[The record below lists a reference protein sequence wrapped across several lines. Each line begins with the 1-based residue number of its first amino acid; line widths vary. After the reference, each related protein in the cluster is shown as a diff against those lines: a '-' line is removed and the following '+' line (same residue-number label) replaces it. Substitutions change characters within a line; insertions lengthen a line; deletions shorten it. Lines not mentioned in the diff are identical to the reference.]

1 MVDTA
6 DTADTSQVLQQVLA
20 DRPDVLRHLGDAW
33 AAAPGAVDS
42 RLLSLCSARI
52 ATLLGGPADDAFPLD
67 EDVRNQLP
75 DWPTSDAFDA
85 TDRACLAFTEQFVI
99 DVASLD
105 DATANAVVDQ
115 LGAEGFGNFA
125 NALLVAE
132 QRQRLRL
139 IWDRLEVTP

>member
-1 MVDTA
+1 MA
-6 DTADTSQVLQQVLA
+6 DTTATSEVLRRVLA
-20 DRPDVLRHLGDAW
+20 DRPDVHRHLGDAW
-33 AAAPGAVDS
+33 AAAPVAVEP
-42 RLLSLCSARI
+42 RLLAICAARM
-52 ATLLGGPADDAFPLD
+52 ATLLGGPDDDAFPLD
-67 EDVRNQLP
+67 GDIKERLA
-75 DWPTSDAFDA
+75 DWPTSDVFDE

-105 DATANAVVDQ
+105 DATADAVVTR
-115 LGAEGFGNFA
+115 LGSEGFGNFV

>member
-1 MVDTA
+1 MA
-6 DTADTSQVLQQVLA
+6 DTAATSQVLQQVLA
-20 DRPDVLRHLGDAW
+20 DRPEVHRHLGDAW
-33 AAAPGAVDS
+33 AAAPAAVDP
-42 RLLSLCSARI
+42 RLLALCSARI

-67 EDVRNQLP
+67 EALRAQLP
-75 DWPTSDAFDA
+75 TWPTSAAFDEV
-85 TDRACLAFTEQFVI
+85 DRACLAFTEQFVI

-105 DATANAVVDQ
+105 DATANAVVAH
-115 LGAEGFGNFA
+115 LGADGFGNFV

>member
-1 MVDTA
+1 MVDTT
-6 DTADTSQVLQQVLA
+6 DTAGTSQVLQQVLA
-20 DRPDVLRHLGDAW
+20 DRPGVLRHLGDAW
-33 AAAPGAVDS
+33 AAAPEAVDA
-42 RLLSLCSARI
+42 RLLSLCAARI
-52 ATLLGGPADDAFPLD
+52 ATLLGGPDDDAFPVD
-67 EDVRNQLP
+67 EHLRTQLP

-105 DATANAVVDQ
+105 DATADAVVER
-115 LGAEGFGNFA
+115 LGAEGFGNFV

>member
-1 MVDTA
+1 MAT
-6 DTADTSQVLQQVLA
+6 TTGTSEVLRRVLA
-20 DRPDVLRHLGDAW
+20 DRPDVHRHLGDAW
-33 AAAPGAVDS
+33 EAAPEAVDR

-52 ATLLGGPADDAFPLD
+52 ATLLGGPGDDAFPL
-67 EDVRNQLP
+67 EPELLAALP
-75 DWPTSDAFDA
+75 DWPTNEAFDA

-105 DATANAVVDQ
+105 DATAIAVVDQ
-115 LGAEGFGNFA
+115 LGDEGFANFA

>member
-1 MVDTA
+1 MA
-6 DTADTSQVLQQVLA
+6 DTAATSQVLHQVLA
-20 DRPDVLRHLGDAW
+20 DRPDVHRHLGHAW
-33 AAAPGAVDS
+33 AAAPDAVDP
-42 RLLSLCSARI
+42 RLLALCSARI
-52 ATLLGGPADDAFPLD
+52 ATLLGGPDDDAFPLD
-67 EDVRNQLP
+67 EELRNRLA
-75 DWPTSDAFDA
+75 DWPTADAFDD

-105 DATANAVVDQ
+105 DATATAVADR
-115 LGAEGFGNFA
+115 LGAEGFGNFV

>member
-1 MVDTA
+1 MITNLRISQIYVLDQDEALAFYVDKLGLKVNTDQDLGFMRWLTVSA
-6 DTADTSQVLQQVLA
+6 PDDP
-20 DRPDVLRHLGDAW
+20 DREILLER
-33 AAAPGAVDS
+33 PGA
-42 RLLSLCSARI
+42 
-52 ATLLGGPADDAFPLD
+52 P
-67 EDVRNQLP
+67 
-75 DWPTSDAFDA
+75 
-85 TDRACLAFTEQFVI
+85 
-99 DVASLD
+99 SLD